1 MPDGGGR
8 KAEGKPGQE
17 KEEGGTHLLVL
28 DFPSLEQEEWGM
40 ERSGSGGGDK

>member
-8 KAEGKPGQE
+8 KAEGKPGQ
-17 KEEGGTHLLVL
+17 KKEGGTHLLVL

-40 ERSGSGGGDK
+40 ERSGSEGGDK